1 MDQRIIYI
9 VSNMLV
15 LVLVLVLDINYQQM
29 SHRRRMSLSW
39 SNGFKIQLRC
49 GKYINNP

>member
-9 VSNMLV
+9 VSNM
-15 LVLVLVLDINYQQM
+15 LVLDINYQQM

>member
-9 VSNMLV
+9 VSNM